1 MMAVAKYDTIKAIW
15 DIVNMMGNG
24 GEFRKRLFCNSK
36 SE

>member
-1 MMAVAKYDTIKAIW
+1 MMPLAKYETIKAIW

-24 GEFRKRLFCNSK
+24 GEFRKRLFFNSK